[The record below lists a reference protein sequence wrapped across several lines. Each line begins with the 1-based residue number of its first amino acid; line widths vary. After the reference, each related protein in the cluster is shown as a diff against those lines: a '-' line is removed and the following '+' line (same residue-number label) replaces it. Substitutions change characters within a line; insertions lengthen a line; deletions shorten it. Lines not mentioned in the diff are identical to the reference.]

1 MKKSMQIFIGF
12 CMLVFSISVH
22 AQSKA
27 GAEYFNGKWSVLLK
41 GTPSGDVKMIFVL
54 ESKSDSLSGIVQDTL
69 GVEISKITNIEL
81 KDNEITLYFN
91 VQSYDV
97 NLLLT
102 RKDEDHV
109 TGSLMNMFEAEGE
122 RVKPVKQIR

>member
-1 MKKSMQIFIGF
+1 MKKSMLIIFGLF
-12 CMLVFSISVH
+12 MLISSSTVQ

-41 GTPSGDVKMIFVL
+41 GTPNGDVKMIFVL
-54 ESKSDSLSGIVQDTL
+54 ESKNDSISGIVQDTS
-69 GVEISKITNIEL
+69 GVELSKITNVEL

-91 VQSYDV
+91 VQNYDV

-102 RKDEDHV
+102 KKDADNV

-122 RVKPVKQIR
+122 RVKKVVVK